1 MKEHMTKKTKRFY
14 APVDRLVRGTALVLV
29 AVSLFGLFRVYAK
42 AQQAADS
49 LTLPERAA
57 LSSKIDMQTDDF
69 DNNVVEKTAR
79 SLYGTLLTS
88 DGEVLVDLTSSN
100 TNTPALGSLLG
111 TLNAID
117 VSDTRYFLNNYKESI
132 FPAVRYNALNGFNS
146 PDGTVT
152 LTIDSRVQNS
162 IYQKMVDLGI
172 YGSVT
177 LYNHV
182 TGEIKALC
190 STPGL
195 GEKNAAG
202 EAVEGSFIN
211 KCLYRTSPGST
222 QKILTL
228 FLAESQGIDVANTR
242 FSCNGAY
249 TLQDG
254 TVVRC
259 SGVHGQLINGET
271 AVGKSCNV
279 FFAQLIEKL
288 SVNQTYEQLY
298 DMGWTVNGLSKDGE
312 DVFQIGNLP
321 IDRSSLTWTSNNT
334 FVSVWSLIGQCE
346 AMASP
351 LQMVELAGN
360 CATGG
365 NAAVPRLT
373 THEAI
378 TKSGYGAYAEAFQR
392 AWSVW
397 TAGFQQCY
405 SSKDYGVC
413 TAAKTGTSDQLAGET
428 HKLLL
433 AVIGDYSVYI
443 VIENYLQS
451 HVMPYQLLPT
461 IEQAVVSGIESE
473 VLQ

>member
-1 MKEHMTKKTKRFY
+1 MKKHMTKKTKRFY

-451 HVMPYQLLPT
+451 RVMPYQLLPT
-461 IEQAVVSGIESE
+461 IEQSIESE

>member
-1 MKEHMTKKTKRFY
+1 MKKHMTKKTKRFY

-451 HVMPYQLLPT
+451 RVMPYQLLPT
-461 IEQAVVSGIESE
+461 IEESISVIESE

>member
-14 APVDRLVRGTALVLV
+14 TPVDRLVRGIALLLV
-29 AVSLFGLFRVYAK
+29 AVSLFGIFRVYAN
-42 AQQAADS
+42 AQKAADS
-49 LTLPERAA
+49 LTLSERAS
-57 LSSKIDMQTDDF
+57 LSSKIDIEEENF
-69 DNNVVEKTAR
+69 ENNVVEKKAR
-79 SLYGTLLTS
+79 SLYGTLRTS
-88 DGEVLVDLTSSN
+88 DGEVLVDLTHSN

-111 TLNAID
+111 TLNSID

-177 LYNHV
+177 LYDFK

-202 EAVEGSFIN
+202 EAAEGSFIN

-228 FLAESQGIDVANTR
+228 FLAESQGINVANTR

-312 DVFQIGNLP
+312 NVFQIGNLP

-451 HVMPYQLLPT
+451 RVMPYQLLPT
-461 IEQAVVSGIESE
+461 IEQSISVIESE

>member
-1 MKEHMTKKTKRFY
+1 MKKHMTKKTKRFY

-117 VSDTRYFLNNYKESI
+117 VSDTCYFLNNYKESI

-461 IEQAVVSGIESE
+461 IEQSISVIESE

>member
-117 VSDTRYFLNNYKESI
+117 VSDTRYFLNNYKGSI

-451 HVMPYQLLPT
+451 RVMPYQLLPT
-461 IEQAVVSGIESE
+461 IEESISVIESE

>member
-1 MKEHMTKKTKRFY
+1 MKKHMTKKTKRFY

-461 IEQAVVSGIESE
+461 IEQSIESE

>member
-14 APVDRLVRGTALVLV
+14 TPVDRLVRGIALLLV
-29 AVSLFGLFRVYAK
+29 AVSLFGIFRVYAN
-42 AQQAADS
+42 AQKAADS
-49 LTLPERAA
+49 LTLSERAS
-57 LSSKIDMQTDDF
+57 LSSKIDIEEENF
-69 DNNVVEKTAR
+69 ENNVVEKKAR
-79 SLYGTLLTS
+79 SLYGTLRTS

-249 TLQDG
+249 ALQDG

-334 FVSVWSLIGQCE
+334 FVSFWSLIGQCE

-451 HVMPYQLLPT
+451 RVMPYQLLPT
-461 IEQAVVSGIESE
+461 IEQSISVIESE

>member
-14 APVDRLVRGTALVLV
+14 TPVDRLVRGIALLLV
-29 AVSLFGLFRVYAK
+29 AVSLFGIFRVYGN
-42 AQQAADS
+42 AQKAADS
-49 LTLPERAA
+49 LTLSERAS
-57 LSSKIDMQTDDF
+57 LSSKIDIEEENF
-69 DNNVVEKTAR
+69 ENNIVEKKAR
-79 SLYGTLLTS
+79 SLYGTLRTS
-88 DGEVLVDLTSSN
+88 DGEVLVDLTHSN

-111 TLNAID
+111 TLNSID
-117 VSDTRYFLNNYKESI
+117 VSDTRYFLNNYKQSI
-132 FPAVRYNALNGFNS
+132 FPHVSWNAVNGFTS

-177 LYNHV
+177 LYDFK

-202 EAVEGSFIN
+202 EAAEGSFIN

-228 FLAESQGIDVANTR
+228 FLAESQGINVANTK

-312 DVFQIGNLP
+312 NVFQIGNLP

-405 SSKDYGVC
+405 STKDYGVC

-451 HVMPYQLLPT
+451 RVMPYQLLPT
-461 IEQAVVSGIESE
+461 IEQSISVIESE

>member
-1 MKEHMTKKTKRFY
+1 MKKHMTKKTKRFY

-88 DGEVLVDLTSSN
+88 DGEVLVDLTSRN

-451 HVMPYQLLPT
+451 RVMPYQLLPT
-461 IEQAVVSGIESE
+461 IEQSIESE

>member
-1 MKEHMTKKTKRFY
+1 MKKHMTKKTKRFY

-288 SVNQTYEQLY
+288 SVDQTYEQLY

-451 HVMPYQLLPT
+451 RVMPYQLLPT
-461 IEQAVVSGIESE
+461 IEQSIESE

>member
-1 MKEHMTKKTKRFY
+1 MKKHMTKKTKRFY

-211 KCLYRTSPGST
+211 KCLCRTSPGST

-451 HVMPYQLLPT
+451 RVMPYQLLPT
-461 IEQAVVSGIESE
+461 IEESISVIESE

>member
-1 MKEHMTKKTKRFY
+1 MKKKTKRFY
-14 APVDRLVRGTALVLV
+14 APVDRLVRGFALLLV
-29 AVSLFGLFRVYAK
+29 AVSVFGICRVYAK

-49 LTLPERAA
+49 LTLPERAS
-57 LSSKIDMQTDDF
+57 LSSKIDMDEQNYE
-69 DNNVVEKTAR
+69 NNVIEKTAR

-88 DGEVLVDLTSSN
+88 DGEVLVDLTHSN

-117 VSDTRYFLNNYKESI
+117 VSDTRYFLNNYKAAI
-132 FPAVRYNALNGFNS
+132 FPTVTYNAVNGFNSS

-162 IYQKMVDLGI
+162 IYQKMVDFGI

-211 KCLYRTSPGST
+211 KALFRTSPGST
-222 QKILTL
+222 MKIVTL
-228 FLAESQGIDVANTR
+228 FVAEAQGIDVANTVFR
-242 FSCNGAY
+242 CEGGYRLA
-249 TLQDG
+249 DG
-254 TVVRC
+254 TTVRC
-259 SGVHGQLINGET
+259 TGYHGSIDGIT
-271 AVGKSCNV
+271 AVGRSCNCY
-279 FFAQLIEKL
+279 FAQLANMLNIAKTCEIL
-288 SVNQTYEQLY
+288 QDIGFS
-298 DMGWTVNGLSKDGE
+298 MNGEG
-312 DVFQIGNLP
+312 P
-321 IDRSSLTWTSNNT
+321 NT
-334 FVSVWSLIGQCE
+334 FYVGNIPVDTSTATFTDHNFVSTWNMIGQTSVLI
-346 AMASP
+346 SP
-351 LQMVELAGN
+351 IQIAVLAGN
-360 CATGG
+360 YATGG
-365 NAAVPRLT
+365 QAVLPRLT
-373 THEAI
+373 TSEPVV
-378 TKSGYGAYAEAFQR
+378 KSSYGAKYAEAFQR

-433 AVIGDYSVYI
+433 AVINDYSVYI

-451 HVMPYQLLPT
+451 RIMPFQLLAA
-461 IEQAVVSGIESE
+461 IEEGIATIESE
-473 VLQ
+473 ELQ

>member
-14 APVDRLVRGTALVLV
+14 TPVDRLVRGIALLLV
-29 AVSLFGLFRVYAK
+29 AVSLFGIFRVYAN
-42 AQQAADS
+42 AQKAADS
-49 LTLPERAA
+49 LTLSERAS
-57 LSSKIDMQTDDF
+57 LSSKIDIEEENF
-69 DNNVVEKTAR
+69 ENNVVEKKAR
-79 SLYGTLLTS
+79 SLYGTLWTS
-88 DGEVLVDLTSSN
+88 DGEVLVDLTHSN

-222 QKILTL
+222 MKIVTL
-228 FLAESQGIDVANTR
+228 FVAEAQGIDVANTVFR
-242 FSCNGAY
+242 CEGGYRLA
-249 TLQDG
+249 DG
-254 TVVRC
+254 TTVRC
-259 SGVHGQLINGET
+259 TGYHGSIDGIT
-271 AVGKSCNV
+271 AVGRSCNCY
-279 FFAQLIEKL
+279 FAQLADILNIDKTCEIL
-288 SVNQTYEQLY
+288 QDIGFS
-298 DMGWTVNGLSKDGE
+298 MNGEGPTTFY
-312 DVFQIGNLP
+312 VGNIP
-321 IDRSSLTWTSNNT
+321 VDTSTATFTDHN
-334 FVSVWSLIGQCE
+334 FVSTWNMIGQTSVLI
-346 AMASP
+346 SP
-351 LQMVELAGN
+351 LQIAVLAGN
-360 CATGG
+360 YATGG
-365 NAAVPRLT
+365 QAVLPRLT
-373 THEAI
+373 TSEPVV
-378 TKSGYGAYAEAFQR
+378 KSSYGERYAEAFEK
-392 AWSVW
+392 AWAVW
-397 TAGFQQCY
+397 QAGYEQCY
-405 SSKDYGVC
+405 AKRDYGDRVV
-413 TAAKTGTSDQLAGET
+413 AAKTGTSDKLGDNEET

-451 HVMPYQLLPT
+451 RVMPYQLLPT

>member
-1 MKEHMTKKTKRFY
+1 MKKHMTKKTKRFY

-88 DGEVLVDLTSSN
+88 DGEVLVDLTHSN

-117 VSDTRYFLNNYKESI
+117 VSDTCYFLNNYKESI

-177 LYNHV
+177 LYDFK

-222 QKILTL
+222 MKIVTL
-228 FLAESQGIDVANTR
+228 FVAEAQGIDVANTV
-242 FSCNGAY
+242 F
-249 TLQDG
+249 
-254 TVVRC
+254 RC
-259 SGVHGQLINGET
+259 
-271 AVGKSCNV
+271 
-279 FFAQLIEKL
+279 
-288 SVNQTYEQLY
+288 
-298 DMGWTVNGLSKDGE
+298 E
-312 DVFQIGNLP
+312 D
-321 IDRSSLTWTSNNT
+321 
-334 FVSVWSLIGQCE
+334 
-346 AMASP
+346 
-351 LQMVELAGN
+351 
-360 CATGG
+360 
-365 NAAVPRLT
+365 
-373 THEAI
+373 
-378 TKSGYGAYAEAFQR
+378 
-392 AWSVW
+392 
-397 TAGFQQCY
+397 
-405 SSKDYGVC
+405 
-413 TAAKTGTSDQLAGET
+413 
-428 HKLLL
+428 
-433 AVIGDYSVYI
+433 
-443 VIENYLQS
+443 
-451 HVMPYQLLPT
+451 
-461 IEQAVVSGIESE
+461 
-473 VLQ
+473 

>member
-1 MKEHMTKKTKRFY
+1 MKKKTKRFY
-14 APVDRLVRGTALVLV
+14 APVDRLVRGFALLLV
-29 AVSLFGLFRVYAK
+29 AVSVYAK

-49 LTLPERAA
+49 LTLPERAS
-57 LSSKIDMQTDDF
+57 LSSKIDMDEQNYE
-69 DNNVVEKTAR
+69 NNVIEKTAR

-88 DGEVLVDLTSSN
+88 DGEVLVDLTHSN

-117 VSDTRYFLNNYKESI
+117 VSDTRYFLNNYKAAI
-132 FPAVRYNALNGFNS
+132 FPTVTYNAVNGFNSS

-162 IYQKMVDLGI
+162 IYQKMVDFGI

-211 KCLYRTSPGST
+211 KALFRTSPGST
-222 QKILTL
+222 MKIVTL
-228 FLAESQGIDVANTR
+228 FVAEAQGIDVANTVFR
-242 FSCNGAY
+242 CEGGYRLA
-249 TLQDG
+249 DG
-254 TVVRC
+254 TTVRC
-259 SGVHGQLINGET
+259 TGYHGSIDGIT
-271 AVGKSCNV
+271 AVGRSCNCY
-279 FFAQLIEKL
+279 FAQLANMLNIAKTCEIL
-288 SVNQTYEQLY
+288 QDIGFS
-298 DMGWTVNGLSKDGE
+298 MNGEG
-312 DVFQIGNLP
+312 P
-321 IDRSSLTWTSNNT
+321 NT
-334 FVSVWSLIGQCE
+334 FYVGNIPVDTSTATFTDHNFVSTWNMIGQTSVLI
-346 AMASP
+346 SP
-351 LQMVELAGN
+351 IQIAVLAGN
-360 CATGG
+360 YATGG
-365 NAAVPRLT
+365 QAVLPRLT
-373 THEAI
+373 TSEPVV
-378 TKSGYGAYAEAFQR
+378 KSSYGAKYAEAFQR

-433 AVIGDYSVYI
+433 AVINDYSVYI

-451 HVMPYQLLPT
+451 RIMPFQLLAA
-461 IEQAVVSGIESE
+461 IEEGIATIESE
-473 VLQ
+473 ELQ

>member
-1 MKEHMTKKTKRFY
+1 MKKHMTKKTKWFY

-451 HVMPYQLLPT
+451 RVMPYQLLPT
-461 IEQAVVSGIESE
+461 IEQSIESE

>member
-1 MKEHMTKKTKRFY
+1 MKKHMTKKTKRFY
-14 APVDRLVRGTALVLV
+14 TPVDRLVRAIALLLV
-29 AVSLFGLFRVYAK
+29 AVSLGIFRVYAN
-42 AQQAADS
+42 AQKAADS

-88 DGEVLVDLTSSN
+88 DGEVLVDLTHSN

-117 VSDTRYFLNNYKESI
+117 VSDTRYFLNNYKAAI
-132 FPAVRYNALNGFNS
+132 FPAVTWNAVNGFKS
-146 PDGTVT
+146 PAGTVT

-211 KCLYRTSPGST
+211 KALFRTSPGST

-451 HVMPYQLLPT
+451 RVMPYQLLPT
-461 IEQAVVSGIESE
+461 ISE

>member
-1 MKEHMTKKTKRFY
+1 MKKHMTKKTKRFY
-14 APVDRLVRGTALVLV
+14 TPVDRLVRAIALLLV
-29 AVSLFGLFRVYAK
+29 AVSLGIFRVYAN
-42 AQQAADS
+42 AQKAADS

-88 DGEVLVDLTSSN
+88 DGEVLVDLTHSN

-117 VSDTRYFLNNYKESI
+117 VSDTCYFLNNYKESI

-211 KCLYRTSPGST
+211 KALFRTSPGST

-451 HVMPYQLLPT
+451 RVMPYQLLPT
-461 IEQAVVSGIESE
+461 ISE

>member
-1 MKEHMTKKTKRFY
+1 MKKHMTKKTKRFY

-117 VSDTRYFLNNYKESI
+117 VSDTCYFLNNYKESI

-433 AVIGDYSVYI
+433 AVVGDYSVYI

-461 IEQAVVSGIESE
+461 IEQSISVIESE